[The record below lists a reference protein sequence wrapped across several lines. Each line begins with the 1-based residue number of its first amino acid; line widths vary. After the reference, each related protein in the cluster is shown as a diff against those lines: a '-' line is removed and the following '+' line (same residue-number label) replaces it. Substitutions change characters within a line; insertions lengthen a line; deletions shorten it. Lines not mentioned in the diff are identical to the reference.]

1 MAAWLLLALSIGVDL
16 SPDPGT
22 PARLHVRI
30 DQGGGLNSPQLRM
43 VVAEIQKIWG
53 SAGVQVTTG
62 GYGDPVPSDGAI
74 VSMRVVSLEL
84 PASRPPILG
93 WVTADVH
100 RQMTPTIFV
109 SLNAVSA
116 LLAAAS
122 YKGLSFNAQPVVLR
136 ERLMAQ
142 AIGRVA
148 AHELGHYFLRT
159 SQHDEHGL
167 MRRTYSPTDLT
178 GPGLERFQIQ
188 PAVRSTVRLEVAAL
202 TVRQASNTH
211 SFHR

>member
-1 MAAWLLLALSIGVDL
+1 MAAWILLALRLWLDV
-16 SPDPGT
+16 SPDPGR
-22 PARLHVRI
+22 PAGLHVRI
-30 DQGGGLNSPQLRM
+30 DQGGGLSSQQLRI

-53 SAGVQVTTG
+53 IAGVQVTTG
-62 GYGDPVPSDGAI
+62 AYGDPVPSDRAI

-84 PASRPPILG
+84 PPSRAPILG

-100 RQMTPTIFV
+100 RQLTPTIFI
-109 SLNAVSA
+109 SLSAVGA
-116 LLAAAS
+116 LLAAGS

-136 ERLMAQ
+136 ERLTAQ

-159 SQHDEHGL
+159 NQHDEHGL
-167 MRRTYSPTDLT
+167 MRRTYSTPDLT

-188 PAVRSTVRLEVAAL
+188 PAGRSTVRLEVAAL
-202 TVRQASNTH
+202 TARQASNIPLLD
-211 SFHR
+211 R